1 VSIREKKDF
10 SSLSLNHK
18 EVQMDVRFDGKR
30 ALVTGG
36 GRGIGREIALLLH
49 RLGAKVV
56 VIDRIQEDMDSLKS
70 EIDCM
75 VIKADLADTNEAK
88 NAVARALPIDLL
100 VNCAGVV
107 ILEPFLETTVE
118 NFDETIHVNVRAMM
132 IVSQEIAKN
141 MIERKTE
148 GAIVNISSVANV
160 VAFQDHTTYCISK
173 AGVDQLTRC
182 MALELGPHKIRTN
195 AIAPVVTMTPLGK
208 KAWSDPERRESM
220 LNKIP
225 LGRFNEPIDVA
236 NAAIL
241 LLSSEAAMINGVVM
255 PVDGGFMAKG

>member
-1 VSIREKKDF
+1 
-10 SSLSLNHK
+10 
-18 EVQMDVRFDGKR
+18 MDIRFDGKR

-36 GRGIGREIALLLH
+36 GRGIGREIALLVNS
-49 RLGAKVV
+49 LGAKVA
-56 VIDRIQEDMDSLKS
+56 VIDRIPEDMNSLKK
-70 EIDCM
+70 EIDCET
-75 VIKADLADTNEAK
+75 INAELTDLAATK
-88 NAVARALPIDLL
+88 KAVEQVLPIDLL

-107 ILEPFLETTVE
+107 ILEPFLETTIE
-118 NFDETIHVNVRAMM
+118 NFNETVNVNVRAMM
-132 IVSQEIAKN
+132 IVSQVIAKN
-141 MIERKTE
+141 MIERKSG

-195 AIAPVVTMTPLGK
+195 AVAPVVTMTPLGK
-208 KAWSDPERRESM
+208 KAWSDPERRAAM
-220 LNKIP
+220 LSKIP

-236 NAAIL
+236 NAVIL
-241 LLSSEAAMINGVVM
+241 LLSDQAAMLNGVIV